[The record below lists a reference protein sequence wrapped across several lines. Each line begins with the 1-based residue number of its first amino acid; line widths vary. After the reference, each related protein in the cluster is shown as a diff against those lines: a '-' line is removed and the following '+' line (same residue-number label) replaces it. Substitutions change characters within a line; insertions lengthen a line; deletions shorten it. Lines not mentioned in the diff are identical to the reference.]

1 METIGSL
8 GARYAA
14 ADPGPRFCVKHPD
27 ADAVLCEPCA
37 KERQDAEDLQAKT
50 QAVIDAEQRF
60 AERFPLRYRA
70 AVAEHPEILAW
81 VEQFQ
86 VDPTGTPSLL
96 LLGPT
101 GTGKTH
107 AAFGALRAA
116 ASKPRRTRVGRFIT
130 PPWAATTFADLIAAM
145 RPSKLGDA
153 EAVMRKHL
161 EVDLLLLDDL
171 ALGKA
176 SEFVE
181 EVTYRLLNGRYV
193 EMRPSIFTS
202 NLPLEQLRESLGDRI
217 ASRLAETCTRVV
229 LTGEDRRRPKR
240 EAS

>member
-1 METIGSL
+1 METIGSI
-8 GARYAA
+8 GARFAVRA
-14 ADPGPRFCVKHPD
+14 TSRFCDERPD
-27 ADAVLCEPCA
+27 VDLLDCEPCGKKRLA
-37 KERQDAEDLQAKT
+37 AEDVEA
-50 QAVIDAEQRF
+50 ADAATAAANDRF
-60 AERFPLRYRA
+60 EERFPLRYKNA
-70 AVAEHPEILAW
+70 TAEHPEVLAW
-81 VEQFQ
+81 VEQFR
-86 VDPTGTPSLL
+86 VDPAHTPSLL

-107 AAFGALRAA
+107 AGYGAVRAA
-116 ASKPRRTRVGRFIT
+116 ASAPRRTRVGRFIT
-130 PPWAATTFADLIAAM
+130 PPWAAITYADLIASM
-145 RPSKLGDA
+145 RPSKLGDP

-229 LTGEDRRRPKR
+229 LAGDDRRRPKR
-240 EAS
+240 PAA

>member
-1 METIGSL
+1 MDTLGSIS
-8 GARYAA
+8 ARYAA
-14 ADPGPRFCVKHPD
+14 STTRFCVKHPD
-27 ADAVLCEPCA
+27 VDALLCEPCA
-37 KERQDAEDLQAKT
+37 KERQTIEGIRDARLAEDA
-50 QAVIDAEQRF
+50 AAERF
-60 AERFPLRYRA
+60 NERFPLRYRPA
-70 AVAEHPEILAW
+70 TVEHPAIAAW
-81 VEQFQ
+81 VEQFM

-116 ASKPRRTRVGRFIT
+116 ASKARRTRVGRYVT
-130 PPWAATTFADLIAAM
+130 PPWAATTYADLIASL
-145 RPSKLGDA
+145 RPSKLGDPEEIMA
-153 EAVMRKHL
+153 KHL
-161 EVDLLLLDDL
+161 GVDLLLLDDL

-202 NLPLEQLRESLGDRI
+202 NLPLDQLRVSLGDRI

-229 LTGEDRRRPKR
+229 LTGEDRRRPKK
-240 EAS
+240 EAA